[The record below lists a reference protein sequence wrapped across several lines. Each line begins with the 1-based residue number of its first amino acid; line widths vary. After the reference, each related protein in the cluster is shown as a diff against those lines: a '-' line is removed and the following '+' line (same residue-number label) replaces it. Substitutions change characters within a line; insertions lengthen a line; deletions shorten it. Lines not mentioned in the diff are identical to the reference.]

1 MYFYMARWVDD
12 KSYGIFAD
20 KRPRDS
26 GEWKH
31 DLYDTIESEDGEKT
45 EDKSHE
51 DNKPSSTTTT

>member
-1 MYFYMARWVDD
+1 MYFIWLDD